1 MRRPAA
7 ANSSSPPRYRL
18 LRELGEGGTA
28 QVFLAVAYGPEGFE
42 KLVVLKRLKPKLAN
56 DLELR
61 QSFLQEARLSVRLN
75 HPNVVQ
81 VNEVIEHEGMPAL
94 VMEFLEGRP
103 LSEVI
108 LRAGGE
114 LTLPMTL
121 RILSDAL
128 VGLHYSHEL
137 CDFDGT
143 PLHVVHRDMTP
154 QNVFVTFDGVVKVL
168 DFGIARAGV
177 GQDDTG
183 RGVVKGKLR
192 YMPPEQ
198 LIGERVDRRADVY
211 ATGVM
216 LWEAGARERL
226 WKDLPDAAIMNRV
239 ISGEIPSPRSVNS
252 VCPVELERICQRAL
266 AKARSDRYATAAEL
280 RADVDALAARL
291 TPRVRNADIGQRMAV
306 WFADFRSETRQAIER
321 ALAEDTS
328 LSLTGQQSVSLPAPA
343 PDGPRRGRRALSAR
357 VYAALA
363 GTAVIA
369 VGLGLFGREART
381 PTPAPPVAPPRAA
394 TAPSPRVTLRIT
406 AFPAHA
412 VIRVDGV
419 RAPSNPFSE
428 EMAVDHEWHEIVA
441 EAPGF
446 QTVSRRARIT
456 QDTDLVL
463 SLEPLP
469 VPSASATPPH
479 PQAPRRALVAEAPPP
494 AASARPSA
502 APARSADCASPYYLD
517 ARGVKKFRV
526 ECL

>member
-1 MRRPAA
+1 MAH
-7 ANSSSPPRYRL
+7 
-18 LRELGEGGTA
+18 
-28 QVFLAVAYGPEGFE
+28 GPEGFE
-42 KLVVLKRLKPKLAN
+42 KLVVLKRLKHKLAN
-56 DLELR
+56 DPDLR
-61 QSFLQEARLSVRLN
+61 ESFLHEARLSARLN

-81 VNEVIEHEGMPAL
+81 VNEVTEHEGMPAL

-143 PLHVVHRDMTP
+143 PLEVVHRDMTP

-168 DFGIARAGV
+168 DFGIARAGI

-183 RGVVKGKLR
+183 RGMVKGKLR

-239 ISGEIPSPRSVNS
+239 ISGEIPSPCSVNG

-291 TPRVRNADIGQRMAV
+291 TPRVRNADIGQRMTV

-343 PDGPRRGRRALSAR
+343 TDGARRGRRPPSTR
-357 VYAALA
+357 VYATLA

-369 VGLGLFGREART
+369 VGLGLFWRGSRT
-381 PTPAPPVAPPRAA
+381 STLPPPVAPLRAES
-394 TAPSPRVTLRIT
+394 APTPRVTLRVT

-412 VIRVDGV
+412 VIWVDGV
-419 RAPSNPFSE
+419 RAQSNPYSDDL
-428 EMAVDHEWHEIVA
+428 AVDHAWHEIVA

-446 QTVSRRARIT
+446 QTVSRRARVT
-456 QDTDLVL
+456 QNTDLVL

-469 VPSASATPPH
+469 APSASASPPQ
-479 PQAPRRALVAEAPPP
+479 PQPSRRATAPAAAAPP
-494 AASARPSA
+494 ASARPPA